1 MPSPTA
7 LCLKSIPSQRL
18 KAALQPTNTMASQ
31 LSHRGGERPA
41 ASRPQA
47 VREFDV
53 FVSHATAD
61 DSKDVYNT
69 LNAFLTA
76 KGKEVFNPTT
86 HLAHVKQINREAMQD
101 AVRGSRLVVAALS
114 EAFFDSS
121 WCEAEIQ
128 AAMKAGIKVIPA
140 FSGDD
145 HGSKQIDRWVAKYK
159 THAVFGYVFR
169 ENARDVLNKQSPN
182 QVKHTLDYLATLC

>member
-1 MPSPTA
+1 M
-7 LCLKSIPSQRL
+7 RL
-18 KAALQPTNTMASQ
+18 KGALQPLHSLASQ
-31 LSHRGGERPA
+31 LSHRGERPA
-41 ASRPQA
+41 SSRPN
-47 VREFDV
+47 RGFDV

-61 DSKDVYNT
+61 DSKDVYNQ

-76 KGKEVFNPTT
+76 KGKVVFNPTT
-86 HLAHVKQINREAMQD
+86 HLAHVKQINKEAMQD

-114 EAFFDSS
+114 EAFFKSS
-121 WCEAEIQ
+121 WCEAEVQ
-128 AAMKAGIKVIPA
+128 AAMEAGIKVIPA

-169 ENARDVLNKQSPN
+169 ENARDVLNKQSPT
-182 QVKHTLDYLATLC
+182 QVKHTLDYLATLCSY